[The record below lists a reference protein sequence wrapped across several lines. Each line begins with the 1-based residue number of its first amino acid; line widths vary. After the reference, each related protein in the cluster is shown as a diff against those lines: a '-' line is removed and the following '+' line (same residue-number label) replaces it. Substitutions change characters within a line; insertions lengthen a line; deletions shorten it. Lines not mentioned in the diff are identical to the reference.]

1 MVHSCQQSRD
11 RVHDRSYGMK
21 EEAVHEVRLI
31 AASPDCR
38 PEMHG
43 HRFASVLD
51 VIRAE
56 NRLEHHSNR
65 VGKSRAAF

>member
-1 MVHSCQQSRD
+1 
-11 RVHDRSYGMK
+11 MK